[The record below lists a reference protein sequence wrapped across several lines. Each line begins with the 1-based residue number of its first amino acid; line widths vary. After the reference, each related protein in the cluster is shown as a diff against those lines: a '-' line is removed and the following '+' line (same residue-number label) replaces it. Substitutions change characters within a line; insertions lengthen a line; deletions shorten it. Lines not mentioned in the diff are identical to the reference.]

1 VHRVLSDAG
10 IVRVQLGQEHSSG
23 HNEKWAFTVVR
34 NPINW
39 WASVWRFQHEHGWPS
54 YNDAAHPLHEIGKIP
69 ECDLQD
75 WMDYAVTKLPGLCG
89 HIFHDF
95 TSRCKYV
102 LSMEYLSADMVKLSA
117 LVGWGDVDFNKPMV
131 NASKSNRT
139 LGLVETSELEK
150 AEQQAFAIWRKAG
163 L

>member
-1 VHRVLSDAG
+1 
-10 IVRVQLGQEHSSG
+10 
-23 HNEKWAFTVVR
+23 
-34 NPINW
+34 
-39 WASVWRFQHEHGWPS
+39 
-54 YNDAAHPLHEIGKIP
+54 
-69 ECDLQD
+69 
-75 WMDYAVTKLPGLCG
+75 
-89 HIFHDF
+89 
-95 TSRCKYV
+95 
-102 LSMEYLSADMVKLSA
+102 MEYLSADMVKLSA